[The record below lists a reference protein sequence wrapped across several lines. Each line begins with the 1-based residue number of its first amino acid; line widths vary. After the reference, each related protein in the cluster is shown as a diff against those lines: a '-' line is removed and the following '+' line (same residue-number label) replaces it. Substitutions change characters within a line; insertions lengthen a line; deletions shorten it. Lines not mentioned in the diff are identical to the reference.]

1 MPRIAILEADL
12 RDESID
18 WDEFNNSIR
27 SDADPRESKRPPEDD
42 EWEDEHEYDDD
53 DRR

>member
-1 MPRIAILEADL
+1 MPRLAILDTDL

-18 WDEFNNSIR
+18 WDDFANSIR
-27 SDADPRESKRPPEDD
+27 SDADPRETRRPTDED
-42 EWEDEHEYDDD
+42 EWEDEDDGED